1 MSQIPASQ
9 HGTQNFQPH
18 PTMFPVP
25 QTPKKHKYICAECNA
40 DNEIKA
46 GEPIRCR
53 DCGHRIFYKPRTTK
67 MVSAIRSS
75 MNPVSSSQLSHSH

>member
-25 QTPKKHKYICAECNA
+25 QTPKKHKYICAGKFRF
-40 DNEIKA
+40 D
-46 GEPIRCR
+46 G
-53 DCGHRIFYKPRTTK
+53 T
-67 MVSAIRSS
+67 VSFAIIS
-75 MNPVSSSQLSHSH
+75 